1 MANTINYGSSGRGGK
16 NPYKTLTSAQR
27 SKASVNR
34 RAEEEEESGRI
45 STPRGVAGSMLA
57 LTPFGMAKAFLFPA
71 KVGKSLISKG
81 LAKASSSKNA
91 TKAPNALVKKL
102 QSTAKTGNE
111 VATQGSR
118 AVATQGSRAVAT
130 QGSRAVA
137 TQGSR
142 AVAKRPSG
150 TVAKRPS
157 DTVAKRPSGDDKGKI
172 VGLSNK
178 GKAAAAAA
186 AVATAAGIDSL
197 VDSEKKTDKPLSKLP
212 TKTVAKRKE
221 PVPVKE
227 PRSTIKDVKK
237 KPEPPKAEVQG
248 PENKPLKPL
257 EGGVRYIDNPFGK
270 GKIKVDSSDAAF
282 NMEPEFSGDYKGG
295 KPGMKKNVVKRKA
308 GGKIG
313 RGCGAAMRGGGKVM
327 R

>member
-1 MANTINYGSSGRGGK
+1 MANTINYGRSGRGGK
-16 NPYKTLTSAQR
+16 DPRKTLTSAQL
-27 SKASVNR
+27 SKASVDR
-34 RAEEEEESGRI
+34 RGKEEKESGRI
-45 STPRGVAGSMLA
+45 STPQGVAGAMLA

-81 LAKASSSKNA
+81 LAKASSKAASKNA

-102 QSTAKTGNE
+102 QNNE
-111 VATQGSR
+111 
-118 AVATQGSRAVAT
+118 
-130 QGSRAVA
+130 
-137 TQGSR
+137 
-142 AVAKRPSG
+142 
-150 TVAKRPS
+150 
-157 DTVAKRPSGDDKGKI
+157 
-172 VGLSNK
+172 
-178 GKAAAAAA
+178 AAAAKMGKPKPNPEVKTVKDIAKVATGKTKPGPRGTSVTKNKSNQVTGNISGQSTRIGKGIRDTAGPAARAAGVVAASAA
-186 AVATAAGIDSL
+186 AG
-197 VDSEKKTDKPLSKLP
+197 SEKKTDKPLSKLP
-212 TKTVAKRKE
+212 TITVAKRNE

-227 PRSTIKDVKK
+227 PSSTIKDVKK
-237 KPEPPKAEVQG
+237 KPAPPKDEVQG
-248 PENKPLKPL
+248 RENKPLKPL

>member
-1 MANTINYGSSGRGGK
+1 MALLALPLIPIILGAGTAVRMVAPKIAEKLIKSGAAKKASKAAVNKVKETPTRLSSK
-16 NPYKTLTSAQR
+16 DAEKIVAR
-27 SKASVNR
+27 SKPFVQDK
-34 RAEEEEESGRI
+34 
-45 STPRGVAGSMLA
+45 AGA
-57 LTPFGMAKAFLFPA
+57 ARPVP
-71 KVGKSLISKG
+71 KSKIQ
-81 LAKASSSKNA
+81 
-91 TKAPNALVKKL
+91 KKMDK
-102 QSTAKTGNE
+102 AKTGND
-111 VATQGSR
+111 
-118 AVATQGSRAVAT
+118 
-130 QGSRAVA
+130 VA

-150 TVAKRPS
+150 
-157 DTVAKRPSGDDKGKI
+157 TVAKRPSGDDKGKI

-178 GKAAAAAA
+178 GKAAAAAS
-186 AVATAAGIDSL
+186 TAAGIASL

-212 TKTVAKRKE
+212 TRTIAKRNE
-221 PVPVKE
+221 PVPVDDT
-227 PRSTIKDVKK
+227 PRPKR
-237 KPEPPKAEVQG
+237 KPPTPTRPVQG

>member
-1 MANTINYGSSGRGGK
+1 MALMALPLIPIILGAGTAVRMVAPKVAEMLIKSGAAKKASKAAVDKVKGTPTRLSSK
-16 NPYKTLTSAQR
+16 DAEKIVAR
-27 SKASVNR
+27 SKPFVQDK
-34 RAEEEEESGRI
+34 
-45 STPRGVAGSMLA
+45 AGAARPVPKSEIQKKMD
-57 LTPFGMAKAFLFPA
+57 KA
-71 KVGKSLISKG
+71 
-81 LAKASSSKNA
+81 
-91 TKAPNALVKKL
+91 T
-102 QSTAKTGNE
+102 TGND

-150 TVAKRPS
+150 
-157 DTVAKRPSGDDKGKI
+157 TVAKRPSGDDKGKI

-212 TKTVAKRKE
+212 TITVAKRNE

-227 PRSTIKDVKK
+227 PSSTIKDVKK

-248 PENKPLKPL
+248 RENKPLKPL

>member
-1 MANTINYGSSGRGGK
+1 MALMALPLIPIILGAGTAVRMVAPKVAEMLIKSGAAKKASKAAVDKVKGTPTRLSSK
-16 NPYKTLTSAQR
+16 DAEKIVAR
-27 SKASVNR
+27 SKPFVQDK
-34 RAEEEEESGRI
+34 
-45 STPRGVAGSMLA
+45 AGAARPVPKSKIQKKMD
-57 LTPFGMAKAFLFPA
+57 KA
-71 KVGKSLISKG
+71 
-81 LAKASSSKNA
+81 
-91 TKAPNALVKKL
+91 T
-102 QSTAKTGNE
+102 TGND

-118 AVATQGSRAVAT
+118 DVATQGSRAVAT

-157 DTVAKRPSGDDKGKI
+157 GDDKGKI

-186 AVATAAGIDSL
+186 TAAGIASL

-212 TKTVAKRKE
+212 TRTIAKRNE
-221 PVPVKE
+221 PVPVDDT
-227 PRSTIKDVKK
+227 PRPKR
-237 KPEPPKAEVQG
+237 KPPTPTRPVQG

>member
-1 MANTINYGSSGRGGK
+1 MALLALPLIPIILGAGTAAVRMVAPKVAEMLIKSGAAKKASKAAVNKVKGTPTRLSSK
-16 NPYKTLTSAQR
+16 DAEKIVAR
-27 SKASVNR
+27 SKPFVQDK
-34 RAEEEEESGRI
+34 
-45 STPRGVAGSMLA
+45 AGA
-57 LTPFGMAKAFLFPA
+57 ARPVP
-71 KVGKSLISKG
+71 KSKIQ
-81 LAKASSSKNA
+81 
-91 TKAPNALVKKL
+91 KKMDE
-102 QSTAKTGNE
+102 AKTGND

-118 AVATQGSRAVAT
+118 DVATQGSRAVAT

-157 DTVAKRPSGDDKGKI
+157 GDDKGKI

-178 GKAAAAAA
+178 GKAAAAAS
-186 AVATAAGIDSL
+186 TAAGIASL

-212 TKTVAKRKE
+212 TITVAKRNE

-227 PRSTIKDVKK
+227 PSSTIKDVKK
-237 KPEPPKAEVQG
+237 KPAPPKAEVQG

>member
-1 MANTINYGSSGRGGK
+1 M
-16 NPYKTLTSAQR
+16 
-27 SKASVNR
+27 
-34 RAEEEEESGRI
+34 
-45 STPRGVAGSMLA
+45 
-57 LTPFGMAKAFLFPA
+57 
-71 KVGKSLISKG
+71 
-81 LAKASSSKNA
+81 
-91 TKAPNALVKKL
+91 
-102 QSTAKTGNE
+102 
-111 VATQGSR
+111 
-118 AVATQGSRAVAT
+118 
-130 QGSRAVA
+130 
-137 TQGSR
+137 
-142 AVAKRPSG
+142 AKRPSG
-150 TVAKRPS
+150 TVAKR
-157 DTVAKRPSGDDKGKI
+157 ASGDDKGKI
-172 VGLSNK
+172 VGFLIKEKLLLLLYCCRYS
-178 GKAAAAAA
+178 
-186 AVATAAGIDSL
+186 SL

-212 TKTVAKRKE
+212 TITVAKRNE

-248 PENKPLKPL
+248 RENKPLKPL

>member
-1 MANTINYGSSGRGGK
+1 MALLALPLIPIILGAGTAVRMVAPKVAEMLIKSGAAKKASKAAVNKVKETPTRLSSK
-16 NPYKTLTSAQR
+16 DAEKIVAR
-27 SKASVNR
+27 SKPFVQDK
-34 RAEEEEESGRI
+34 
-45 STPRGVAGSMLA
+45 AGA
-57 LTPFGMAKAFLFPA
+57 ARPVP
-71 KVGKSLISKG
+71 KSKIQ
-81 LAKASSSKNA
+81 
-91 TKAPNALVKKL
+91 KKIDE
-102 QSTAKTGNE
+102 AKTGND
-111 VATQGSR
+111 
-118 AVATQGSRAVAT
+118 VATQGSRAVAT

-157 DTVAKRPSGDDKGKI
+157 GDDKGKI

-178 GKAAAAAA
+178 GKAAAAAS
-186 AVATAAGIDSL
+186 TAAGIASL

-212 TKTVAKRKE
+212 TRTIAKRNE
-221 PVPVKE
+221 PVPVDDT
-227 PRSTIKDVKK
+227 PRPKR
-237 KPEPPKAEVQG
+237 KPPTPTRPVQG

>member
-1 MANTINYGSSGRGGK
+1 MPLQFTPIILGAEKVVRMVAPKIAEKLIKSGAAKKASKAAVNKVKGTPTRLSSK
-16 NPYKTLTSAQR
+16 DAEKIVAR
-27 SKASVNR
+27 SKPFVQDK
-34 RAEEEEESGRI
+34 
-45 STPRGVAGSMLA
+45 AGA
-57 LTPFGMAKAFLFPA
+57 ARPVP
-71 KVGKSLISKG
+71 KSKIQ
-81 LAKASSSKNA
+81 
-91 TKAPNALVKKL
+91 KKMDK
-102 QSTAKTGNE
+102 AKTGND
-111 VATQGSR
+111 VATQD
-118 AVATQGSRAVAT
+118 SRAVAT

-157 DTVAKRPSGDDKGKI
+157 GDDKGKI

-178 GKAAAAAA
+178 GKAAAAAS
-186 AVATAAGIDSL
+186 TAAGIASL

-212 TKTVAKRKE
+212 TRTIAKRNE

-248 PENKPLKPL
+248 RENKPLKPL

>member
-1 MANTINYGSSGRGGK
+1 MALMALPLIPIILGAGTAVRMVAPKVAEMLIKSGAAKKASKAAVDKVKGTPTRLSSK
-16 NPYKTLTSAQR
+16 DAEKIVAR
-27 SKASVNR
+27 SKPFVQDK
-34 RAEEEEESGRI
+34 
-45 STPRGVAGSMLA
+45 AGAARPVPKSEIQKKMD
-57 LTPFGMAKAFLFPA
+57 KA
-71 KVGKSLISKG
+71 
-81 LAKASSSKNA
+81 
-91 TKAPNALVKKL
+91 T
-102 QSTAKTGNE
+102 TGND

-157 DTVAKRPSGDDKGKI
+157 GDDKGKI

-186 AVATAAGIDSL
+186 ATAAGIASL

-248 PENKPLKPL
+248 RENKPLKPL

>member
-1 MANTINYGSSGRGGK
+1 MALMALPLIPIILGAGTAVRMVAPKVAEMLIKSGAAKKASKAAVDKVKGTPTRLSSK
-16 NPYKTLTSAQR
+16 DAEKIVAR
-27 SKASVNR
+27 SKPFVQDK
-34 RAEEEEESGRI
+34 
-45 STPRGVAGSMLA
+45 AGAARPVPKSEIQKKMD
-57 LTPFGMAKAFLFPA
+57 KA
-71 KVGKSLISKG
+71 
-81 LAKASSSKNA
+81 
-91 TKAPNALVKKL
+91 T
-102 QSTAKTGNE
+102 TGNDVATQGSRA

-157 DTVAKRPSGDDKGKI
+157 GDDKGKI

-178 GKAAAAAA
+178 GKAAAAAS
-186 AVATAAGIDSL
+186 TAAGIASL

>member
-1 MANTINYGSSGRGGK
+1 MALMALPLIPIILGAGTAVRMVAPKVAEMLIKSGAAKKASKAAVDKVKGTPTRLSSK
-16 NPYKTLTSAQR
+16 DAEKIVAR
-27 SKASVNR
+27 SKPFVQDK
-34 RAEEEEESGRI
+34 
-45 STPRGVAGSMLA
+45 AGA
-57 LTPFGMAKAFLFPA
+57 ARPVP
-71 KVGKSLISKG
+71 KSEIQ
-81 LAKASSSKNA
+81 
-91 TKAPNALVKKL
+91 KKMDK
-102 QSTAKTGNE
+102 AKTGND
-111 VATQGSR
+111 
-118 AVATQGSRAVAT
+118 VATQGSRAVAT

-157 DTVAKRPSGDDKGKI
+157 GDDKGKI

-178 GKAAAAAA
+178 GKAAAAAS
-186 AVATAAGIDSL
+186 TAAGIASL

-212 TKTVAKRKE
+212 TITVAKRNE

-227 PRSTIKDVKK
+227 PSSTIKDVKK
-237 KPEPPKAEVQG
+237 KPAPPKDEVQG
-248 PENKPLKPL
+248 RENKPLKPL

>member
-1 MANTINYGSSGRGGK
+1 MANTINYGRSGRGGK

-27 SKASVNR
+27 SKASVDR
-34 RAEEEEESGRI
+34 RAEEEKESGRI
-45 STPRGVAGSMLA
+45 VTPAGGAGLIIGFVPGIGTVGKGVY
-57 LTPFGMAKAFLFPA
+57 
-71 KVGKSLISKG
+71 KVGEKIYKTFSA
-81 LAKASSSKNA
+81 AK
-91 TKAPNALVKKL
+91 KANPKARPNALVQKM
-102 QSTAKTGNE
+102 QNNE
-111 VATQGSR
+111 
-118 AVATQGSRAVAT
+118 
-130 QGSRAVA
+130 
-137 TQGSR
+137 
-142 AVAKRPSG
+142 
-150 TVAKRPS
+150 
-157 DTVAKRPSGDDKGKI
+157 
-172 VGLSNK
+172 
-178 GKAAAAAA
+178 AAAAKMGKPKPNPEVKTVKDIAKVATGKTKPGPRGTSVTKNKSNQVTGNISGQSTRIGKGIRDMAGPAARAAGVVAASAA
-186 AVATAAGIDSL
+186 AG
-197 VDSEKKTDKPLSKLP
+197 SEKKTDKPLSKLP
-212 TKTVAKRKE
+212 TITVAKRNE

-227 PRSTIKDVKK
+227 PSSTIKDVKK

-248 PENKPLKPL
+248 RENKPLKPL